1 MKRNKIKFEQK
12 YYSMGYNPPNGIFYR
27 RACKY
32 MGIDP
37 DNNPNIRKR
46 TDYDNQTEVFRYM

>member
-1 MKRNKIKFEQK
+1 MAKIKPSS
-12 YYSMGYNPPNGIFYR
+12 SMGRKYPNGVFYR

-37 DNNPNIRKR
+37 DNNPNYKAS
-46 TDYDNQTEVFRYM
+46 TEEKEEEKTK